1 MSGRIISAADA
12 CARCAGQ
19 LTFRPVKAILILRR
33 EVFFVKKKR
42 NSLRATLAA
51 AHRALR
57 HKRTVA
63 AVYFALRFLV
73 IVVMV
78 AQFFNRD
85 FESVFLCG
93 LTLVLFLLPT
103 VFERALMIDLP
114 NTMEIIIMLF
124 IFAAEILGEISSFYT
139 TFKHWDTILH
149 TVNGFLCAA
158 IGFALVDMLNRTDKF
173 SLSLS
178 PVFMS
183 IVAFCFSM
191 TIGVL
196 WEFFE
201 CAMDQLLFL
210 DMQKDTVINTISSV
224 MLDPSGLNNR
234 VMIPDIVDTI
244 VVTADGQQISLGL
257 GGYLDVGILDTMKDL
272 FVNFIGAAVFSLI
285 GYFYVKS
292 RGQGKF
298 ASRFI
303 PQVLDIQPED
313 IDQRQSKIGTRLKN
327 FHGKKE

>member
-1 MSGRIISAADA
+1 MSNRKKGVWSVLQSAHN
-12 CARCAGQ
+12 
-19 LTFRPVKAILILRR
+19 ILQR
-33 EVFFVKKKR
+33 
-42 NSLRATLAA
+42 
-51 AHRALR
+51 
-57 HKRTVA
+57 KRTVA
-63 AVYFALRFLV
+63 VVYILLRFLV
-73 IVVMV
+73 IVTMV
-78 AQFFNRD
+78 AQFFNGD
-85 FESVFLCG
+85 YESVFLCA

-103 VFERALMIDLP
+103 IFERALMIDLP

-139 TFKHWDTILH
+139 TFKGWDTILH
-149 TVNGFLCAA
+149 TINGFLCAA
-158 IGFALVDMLNRTDKF
+158 IGFALVDMLNRTEKF

-201 CAMDQLLFL
+201 CGMDQLMML
-210 DMQKDTVINTISSV
+210 DMQKDAVVHSISSV

-234 VMIPDIVDTI
+234 VLIKDIVDTI

-257 GGYLDVGILDTMKDL
+257 GGYLDIGILDTMKDL
-272 FVNFIGAAVFSLI
+272 FVNFIGAVVFSVI
-285 GYFYVKS
+285 GYFYVKTW
-292 RGQGKF
+292 GQGKF

-303 PQVLDIQPED
+303 PRVVEVQPED
-313 IDQRQSKIGTRLKN
+313 INPRQPK
-327 FHGKKE
+327 FGKKAKKFQGPKE

>member
-1 MSGRIISAADA
+1 M
-12 CARCAGQ
+12 
-19 LTFRPVKAILILRR
+19 T
-33 EVFFVKKKR
+33 KKKKG
-42 NSLRATLAA
+42 LRATLSA
-51 AHRALR
+51 AHDALR
-57 HKRTVA
+57 RKRTVA
-63 AVYFALRFLV
+63 AVYFTLRFLV
-73 IVVMV
+73 IAVMV
-78 AQFFNRD
+78 AQFFNGD
-85 FESVFLCG
+85 FESVFLCA

-139 TFKHWDTILH
+139 TFKSWDTILH
-149 TVNGFLCAA
+149 TLNGFLCAA
-158 IGFALVDMLNRTDKF
+158 IGFALVDMLNRTEKF

-201 CAMDQLLFL
+201 CGMDQLMML
-210 DMQKDTVINTISSV
+210 DMQKDTVVHSISSV
-224 MLDPSGLNNR
+224 MLDPSGRNNR
-234 VMIPDIVDTI
+234 VLIENIVDTI

-272 FVNFIGAAVFSLI
+272 FVNFIGAVVFSII
-285 GYFYVKS
+285 GYFYVKT

-303 PQVLDIQPED
+303 PQVVEVQPED
-313 IDQRQSKIGTRLKN
+313 IDPRQPKI
-327 FHGKKE
+327 FKKAKKSPTPRE

>member
-1 MSGRIISAADA
+1 MSNHKKGMRAVFASAYDA
-12 CARCAGQ
+12 
-19 LTFRPVKAILILRR
+19 LRR
-33 EVFFVKKKR
+33 
-42 NSLRATLAA
+42 
-51 AHRALR
+51 
-57 HKRTVA
+57 KRTVA
-63 AVYFALRFLV
+63 AVYFTLRFLV
-73 IVVMV
+73 IAVMV
-78 AQFFNRD
+78 AQFFNGD
-85 FESVFLCG
+85 FESVFLCA

-139 TFKHWDTILH
+139 TFKSWDTILH
-149 TVNGFLCAA
+149 TLNGFLCAA
-158 IGFALVDMLNRTDKF
+158 IGFALVDMLNRTEKF

-201 CAMDQLLFL
+201 CGMDQLMML
-210 DMQKDTVINTISSV
+210 DMQKDTVVHSISSV
-224 MLDPSGLNNR
+224 MLDPSGRNNR
-234 VMIPDIVDTI
+234 VLIENIVDTI

-257 GGYLDVGILDTMKDL
+257 GGYLDIGILDTMKDL
-272 FVNFIGAAVFSLI
+272 FVNFIGAVVFSVV

-292 RGQGKF
+292 RGKGKF
-298 ASRFI
+298 ARRFI
-303 PQVLDIQPED
+303 PQVVEVQPED
-313 IDQRQSKIGTRLKN
+313 LDPRQPKL
-327 FHGKKE
+327 FKKEKKSTPPEE

>member
-1 MSGRIISAADA
+1 MSNHKKGMRAVFASAYDA
-12 CARCAGQ
+12 
-19 LTFRPVKAILILRR
+19 LRR
-33 EVFFVKKKR
+33 
-42 NSLRATLAA
+42 
-51 AHRALR
+51 
-57 HKRTVA
+57 KRTVA
-63 AVYFALRFLV
+63 VVYFTLRFLV
-73 IVVMV
+73 LTVMAV
-78 AQFFNRD
+78 RFLRGD
-85 FESVFLCG
+85 FESVFLCA

-103 VFERALMIDLP
+103 IFEHALMIDLP
-114 NTMEIIIMLF
+114 NTLEIIIMLF

-149 TVNGFLCAA
+149 TLNGFLCAA
-158 IGFALVDMLNRTDKF
+158 IGFALVDMLNRTEKF

-210 DMQKDTVINTISSV
+210 DMQKDTVLHTISSV
-224 MLDPSGLNNR
+224 MLDPAGGNAR
-234 VMIPDIVDTI
+234 VTIRDIVDT
-244 VVTADGQQISLGL
+244 VVITADGQEISLGL

-272 FVNFIGAAVFSLI
+272 FVNFIGAVVFSII

-292 RGQGKF
+292 RGKGKF

-303 PQVLDIQPED
+303 PQVVETPPE
-313 IDQRQSKIGTRLKN
+313 GTGLEGPRETGEEKTP
-327 FHGKKE
+327 